1 MLRENIGTLK
11 QIFQELGCGS
21 VYPKISQ
28 LDFVD
33 MCVKAKMTHKQHLPA
48 TSLDRFFIAS
58 KFDESVKQENGINRL
73 QFLEAIVRLADSRFR
88 QSDDCSNYADAV

>member
-1 MLRENIGTLK
+1 MLRENFSTIK
-11 QIFQELGCGS
+11 QIFQELACGS

-48 TSLDRFFIAS
+48 ASLDRFFIAS
-58 KFDESVKQENGINRL
+58 KFDESAKQENGINRL
-73 QFLEAIVRLADSRFR
+73 QFFEAIVRLAESRFK
-88 QSDDCSNYADAV
+88 QPDECSTYAGAV